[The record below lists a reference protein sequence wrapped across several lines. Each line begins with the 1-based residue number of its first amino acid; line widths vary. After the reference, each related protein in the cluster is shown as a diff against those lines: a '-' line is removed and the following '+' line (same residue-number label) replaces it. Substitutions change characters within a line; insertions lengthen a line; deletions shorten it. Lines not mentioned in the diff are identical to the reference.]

1 MRQLV
6 ITVTFSLRLQGD
18 FRRFYPREAL
28 LSGDDPP
35 RSLDTAPA
43 SQPPLKIFQRP
54 APSASGACARHCW
67 PAGHHTGAF
76 EWAAPRAPASQ
87 HQRQVRL
94 LVSISPHAPAPP
106 PPSRRSCCCRR
117 YRRRCR
123 RPNKSNRAAPRRRA
137 RVAPGPLRGVSEPPR
152 RGRLAWG
159 WLGGAAGA
167 PSGHFGPARA
177 AVVAAA
183 VTAAAARDKRSVAS
197 TGIRGGWWDPRVLA
211 AWGRG
216 PRGSRCAR
224 SWAGENRDAI
234 PTRGEC
240 VRVWGRRG
248 RLRVAAHGLSAVP
261 TAG

>member
-1 MRQLV
+1 MAQSTIGDYKSTIEAPDTHPYHTGGSMRQLV
-6 ITVTFSLRLQGD
+6 ITVTFSLCLQGD

-117 YRRRCR
+117 RHKKLRRLASCF
-123 RPNKSNRAAPRRRA
+123 ADQ
-137 RVAPGPLRGVSEPPR
+137 PLWLGPPR
-152 RGRLAWG
+152 CWRLSSNAQ
-159 WLGGAAGA
+159 
-167 PSGHFGPARA
+167 
-177 AVVAAA
+177 
-183 VTAAAARDKRSVAS
+183 
-197 TGIRGGWWDPRVLA
+197 
-211 AWGRG
+211 
-216 PRGSRCAR
+216 
-224 SWAGENRDAI
+224 SW
-234 PTRGEC
+234 
-240 VRVWGRRG
+240 
-248 RLRVAAHGLSAVP
+248 
-261 TAG
+261 